1 MALISKARSRV
12 LVFAA
17 VATTTL
23 ALGFAAPAAA
33 SPIEY
38 TETVTGSGT
47 LNGTTFTN
55 DLISITAFG
64 DTTGVIMPA
73 GGFFVNPG
81 VAATVTVSGVGS
93 DTLPNAVVFVFQGPP
108 LGPSAGFADSV
119 QNAAI
124 LDTVDSAFSTYT
136 LNTAIGPITGPN
148 FGQSS
153 TTTGSGGSFQILSA
167 GDSTFTAVPGPVVGA
182 GLPGLILA
190 SGGLLGWWRRRRKAA
205 EISAGKKNREYSAAK
220 SLAYTREPRP

>member
-38 TETVTGSGT
+38 TETATGSGT
-47 LNGTTFTN
+47 LNGTAFTN
-55 DLISITAFG
+55 DLITITAFG
-64 DTTGVIMPA
+64 DTTGVITVMP
-73 GGFFVNPG
+73 GFFANPG
-81 VAATVTVSGVGS
+81 AVGTVTVSGVGS
-93 DTLPNAVVFVFQGPP
+93 DTLPISVVFVMQAPP
-108 LGPSAGFADSV
+108 LGPSAGFADPV

-124 LDTVDSAFSTYT
+124 LDTGDSAFSTYA
-136 LNTAIGPITGPN
+136 LNTAIGPITGPS
-148 FGQSS
+148 FVRSDL
-153 TTTGSGGSFQILSA
+153 TFATGSGGSFQILSA
-167 GDSTFTAVPGPVVGA
+167 GDSTFTAVPGPIVGA

-190 SGGLLGWWRRRRKAA
+190 SVGLLCWWRRRGRTGA
-205 EISAGKKNREYSAAK
+205 SSR
-220 SLAYTREPRP
+220 

>member
-12 LVFAA
+12 LAFAA

-38 TETVTGSGT
+38 TETATGSGT
-47 LNGTTFTN
+47 LNSTAFTN
-55 DLISITAFG
+55 DLITITAFG
-64 DTTGVIMPA
+64 DTTGVITVMPA
-73 GGFFVNPG
+73 PGGFFVNPG
-81 VAATVTVSGVGS
+81 VVATVTVSGVGS
-93 DTLPNAVVFVFQGPP
+93 DTLPNAVVFVIQAPP

-119 QNAAI
+119 SNAAI
-124 LDTVDSAFSTYT
+124 LDTVDSAFSTYA

-153 TTTGSGGSFQILSA
+153 TATGSGGSFQILSPQ
-167 GDSTFTAVPGPVVGA
+167 GLVNSTFTAVPGPIAGA

-190 SGGLLGWWRRRRKAA
+190 GGGLLGWWRRR
-205 EISAGKKNREYSAAK
+205 KKIA
-220 SLAYTREPRP
+220 

>member
-12 LVFAA
+12 LAFAA

-38 TETVTGSGT
+38 TETATGSGT
-47 LNGTTFTN
+47 LNGHAFTN
-55 DLISITAFG
+55 DLITITAFG
-64 DTTGVIMPA
+64 DTAGVMNPPMPA
-73 GGFFVNPG
+73 GFFVNPG

-124 LDTVDSAFSTYT
+124 LDTGDSAFSTYA

-153 TTTGSGGSFQILSA
+153 TATGSGGSFQILSA
-167 GDSTFTAVPGPVVGA
+167 GDSTFTASVPGPVVGA

-190 SGGLLGWWRRRRKAA
+190 SVGLLGWWRRR
-205 EISAGKKNREYSAAK
+205 KKIA
-220 SLAYTREPRP
+220 

>member
-12 LVFAA
+12 LAFAA

-38 TETVTGSGT
+38 TETATGSGT
-47 LNGTTFTN
+47 LNSTAFTN
-55 DLISITAFG
+55 DLITITAFG
-64 DTTGVIMPA
+64 DTTGVITVMPA
-73 GGFFVNPG
+73 PGGFFVNPG
-81 VAATVTVSGVGS
+81 VVATVTVSGVGS
-93 DTLPNAVVFVFQGPP
+93 DTLPNAVVFVIQAPP

-119 QNAAI
+119 SNA
-124 LDTVDSAFSTYT
+124 V
-136 LNTAIGPITGPN
+136 GPN

-153 TTTGSGGSFQILSA
+153 TATGSGGSFQISSPPGLVN
-167 GDSTFTAVPGPVVGA
+167 STFTAVPGPIAGA

-190 SGGLLGWWRRRRKAA
+190 GGGLLGWWRRR
-205 EISAGKKNREYSAAK
+205 KKIA
-220 SLAYTREPRP
+220 

>member
-12 LVFAA
+12 LAFAA

-38 TETVTGSGT
+38 TETATGSGT
-47 LNGTTFTN
+47 LNSTAFTN
-55 DLISITAFG
+55 DLITITAFG
-64 DTTGVIMPA
+64 DTTGVITVMPA
-73 GGFFVNPG
+73 PGGFFVNPG
-81 VAATVTVSGVGS
+81 VVATVTVSGVGS
-93 DTLPNAVVFVFQGPP
+93 DTLPNAVVFVIQAPP

-119 QNAAI
+119 SNAAI
-124 LDTVDSAFSTYT
+124 LDTVDSAFSTYA

-153 TTTGSGGSFQILSA
+153 TATGSGGSFQILSPQ
-167 GDSTFTAVPGPVVGA
+167 GLVDSTFTAVPGPIVGA

-190 SGGLLGWWRRRRKAA
+190 GGGLLGWWRRRQKIA
-205 EISAGKKNREYSAAK
+205 
-220 SLAYTREPRP
+220 

>member
-12 LVFAA
+12 LAFAA

-38 TETVTGSGT
+38 TETATGSGT
-47 LNGTTFTN
+47 LNGTAFTN
-55 DLISITAFG
+55 DLITITAFG
-64 DTTGVIMPA
+64 DTTGVITVMPA
-73 GGFFVNPG
+73 PGGFFVNPG
-81 VAATVTVSGVGS
+81 VVATVTVSGVGS
-93 DTLPNAVVFVFQGPP
+93 DTLPNAVVFVIQAPP

-119 QNAAI
+119 SNAAI
-124 LDTVDSAFSTYT
+124 LDTVDSAFSTYA

-153 TTTGSGGSFQILSA
+153 TATGSGGSFQISSPPGLVN
-167 GDSTFTAVPGPVVGA
+167 STFTAVPGPIAGA

-190 SGGLLGWWRRRRKAA
+190 SSGLLGWWRRR
-205 EISAGKKNREYSAAK
+205 KKIA
-220 SLAYTREPRP
+220 

>member
-12 LVFAA
+12 LAFAA

-38 TETVTGSGT
+38 TETATGSGT
-47 LNGTTFTN
+47 LNSTAFTN
-55 DLISITAFG
+55 DLITITAFG
-64 DTTGVIMPA
+64 DTTGVITVMPA
-73 GGFFVNPG
+73 PGGFFVNPG
-81 VAATVTVSGVGS
+81 VVATVTVSGVGS
-93 DTLPNAVVFVFQGPP
+93 DTLPNAVVFVIQAPP

-119 QNAAI
+119 SNAAI
-124 LDTVDSAFSTYT
+124 LDTVDSAFSTYA

-153 TTTGSGGSFQILSA
+153 TATGSGGSFQISSPPGLVN
-167 GDSTFTAVPGPVVGA
+167 STFTAVPGPIAGA

-190 SGGLLGWWRRRRKAA
+190 GGGLLGWWRRR
-205 EISAGKKNREYSAAK
+205 KKIA
-220 SLAYTREPRP
+220 

>member
-12 LVFAA
+12 LAFAA

-23 ALGFAAPAAA
+23 APGFAAPAAA

-38 TETVTGSGT
+38 TETATGSGT
-47 LNGTTFTN
+47 LNGTAFTN
-55 DLISITAFG
+55 DLITITAFG
-64 DTTGVIMPA
+64 DTTGVITVMP
-73 GGFFVNPG
+73 GFFVNPG
-81 VAATVTVSGVGS
+81 IVATVTVSGVT
-93 DTLPNAVVFVFQGPP
+93 DTLPNAVVFVVQGLP
-108 LGPSAGFADSV
+108 LGPSAGFADALSPV

-124 LDTVDSAFSTYT
+124 LDTVDSAFSTYA

-153 TTTGSGGSFQILSA
+153 TATGSGGSFQISSPPGLVN
-167 GDSTFTAVPGPVVGA
+167 STFTAVPGPVVGA

-190 SGGLLGWWRRRRKAA
+190 SGGGLLGWWRRRR
-205 EISAGKKNREYSAAK
+205 SMRLN
-220 SLAYTREPRP
+220 

>member
-23 ALGFAAPAAA
+23 GLGFAAPAAA

-47 LNGTTFTN
+47 LNGKTFTN
-55 DLISITAFG
+55 DLITITAFG
-64 DTTGVIMPA
+64 DTTGVIMPV
-73 GGFFVNPG
+73 GGFFVNLG

-124 LDTVDSAFSTYT
+124 LDTVDSAFSTYA

-153 TTTGSGGSFQILSA
+153 TATGSGGSFQILSPVDSI
-167 GDSTFTAVPGPVVGA
+167 DSTFTAVPGPVVGA

-190 SGGLLGWWRRRRKAA
+190 CGGLLGWWRGRRKIAYVQKAA
-205 EISAGKKNREYSAAK
+205 TSDLTQIKYDRADS
-220 SLAYTREPRP
+220 

>member
-38 TETVTGSGT
+38 TETATGSGT
-47 LNGTTFTN
+47 LNGTAFTN
-55 DLISITAFG
+55 DLITITAFG
-64 DTTGVIMPA
+64 DTTGVITVMP
-73 GGFFVNPG
+73 GFFANPG
-81 VAATVTVSGVGS
+81 AVGTVTVSGVGS
-93 DTLPNAVVFVFQGPP
+93 DTLPISVVFVMQAPP
-108 LGPSAGFADSV
+108 LGPSAGFADPV

-124 LDTVDSAFSTYT
+124 LDTGDSAFSTYA
-136 LNTAIGPITGPN
+136 LNTAIGPITGPS
-148 FGQSS
+148 FVRSDL
-153 TTTGSGGSFQILSA
+153 TFATGSGGSFQILSA
-167 GDSTFTAVPGPVVGA
+167 GDSTFTAIPGPVVGA

-190 SGGLLGWWRRRRKAA
+190 SGGLLGWWRRR
-205 EISAGKKNREYSAAK
+205 KKIA
-220 SLAYTREPRP
+220 

>member
-12 LVFAA
+12 LAFAA

-23 ALGFAAPAAA
+23 APGFAAPAAA

-38 TETVTGSGT
+38 TETATGSGT
-47 LNGTTFTN
+47 LNGTAFTN
-55 DLISITAFG
+55 DLITITAFG
-64 DTTGVIMPA
+64 DTTGVITVMP
-73 GGFFVNPG
+73 GFFVNPG
-81 VAATVTVSGVGS
+81 IVATVTVSGVT
-93 DTLPNAVVFVFQGPP
+93 DTLPNAVVFVIQGPP

-119 QNAAI
+119 QNLAI
-124 LDTVDSAFSTYT
+124 LDTVDSAFSTYA

-153 TTTGSGGSFQILSA
+153 TATGSGGSFQILSPP
-167 GDSTFTAVPGPVVGA
+167 GLVNSTFTAVPGPVVGA

-190 SGGLLGWWRRRRKAA
+190 GSGLLGWWRRRQKVA
-205 EISAGKKNREYSAAK
+205 
-220 SLAYTREPRP
+220 

>member
-38 TETVTGSGT
+38 TETATGSGT
-47 LNGTTFTN
+47 LNGTAFTN
-55 DLISITAFG
+55 DLITITAFG
-64 DTTGVIMPA
+64 DTTGVITVMP
-73 GGFFVNPG
+73 GFFANPG
-81 VAATVTVSGVGS
+81 AVGTVTVSGVGS
-93 DTLPNAVVFVFQGPP
+93 DTLPISVVFVMQAPP
-108 LGPSAGFADSV
+108 LGPSAGFADPV

-124 LDTVDSAFSTYT
+124 LDTGDSAFSTYA
-136 LNTAIGPITGPN
+136 LNTAIGPITGPS
-148 FGQSS
+148 FVRSDL
-153 TTTGSGGSFQILSA
+153 TFATGSGGSFQILSA
-167 GDSTFTAVPGPVVGA
+167 GDSTFTAIPGPVVGA

-190 SGGLLGWWRRRRKAA
+190 SGGLLGWWRRR
-205 EISAGKKNREYSAAK
+205 KKVA
-220 SLAYTREPRP
+220 